1 MNQKSYFLAFMI
13 LATSWVTQA
22 QQLSTE
28 HLSGLKLRNIGPAN
42 MSGRIVDLDVVE
54 SDPYTFYIATATGGV
69 WKTTNNGIVFK
80 PVFENEA
87 THSVGDIVIDQQNPE
102 TIWVG
107 TGERANRQSSSW
119 GDGVYKST
127 DGGQNWTNMGLNDS
141 RHIGRIVVH
150 PENSDVVF
158 VAAIGHLWGPNNE
171 RGLYKSTDGGETW
184 ERKIYVDDITGV
196 IDVAIDPDQPN
207 IMYAATYQRMRKPFG
222 FDGGGP
228 GSGLHKSTDGGE
240 TWSEITEGLPEGD
253 KGRIGISIYRTNPDI
268 VYISVEQ
275 GFQYNASTAYGER
288 RAGIYRSEDKG
299 KTWTFMSDWNPR
311 PMYASQILVDPSD
324 DQRIY
329 MMNRYS
335 WSDDGGK
342 TFTSPR
348 QSLHGDD
355 RFFWVNPED
364 SRHVMKADDGGLG
377 ISYDRGKT
385 FLFQTALPI
394 SQFYRVSVDM
404 KHPYHVYGGLQ
415 DNGSWYGPNQTYRAE
430 GILNQDWK
438 RSGGGDGF
446 LNLVHNEDQ
455 SILFGESQYLGLYK
469 MDMDTRQAQTIRP
482 GDPKGHI
489 SPRRNWDAWGPN
501 VPEPELGNAME
512 PANWDGPF
520 YLSKH
525 DNNTIYAGTNILY
538 KSTDLGQSWTAL
550 GDLTKKMNR
559 RELSIMGQYP
569 DSLTNSLDDGIPYW
583 PTLTAIAES
592 PLKQG
597 LLYVGTDDGNVQVS
611 TDDGKTWEEV
621 SDKLPGLPESTLINT
636 IEVSQFDANTAY
648 YAINNYRNDD
658 YANYVY
664 KTIDAGNTWTS
675 IAGDLPADRVVRVV
689 REDPKNKNLLY
700 LGTEFGLFVSFN
712 GGTNWV
718 ELKNN
723 MPTLPFND
731 LVIHPRDNDLILGT
745 HGRGVWILDNLS
757 ALQGMSSDLAS
768 SEAAIFEIPAA
779 EMINYSRDGA
789 HVGDMIFKGEN
800 PPKGSIIDYY
810 LQTATAKSNVSLSIL
825 AQDGSLIRKL
835 KTDTVGG
842 LNRVVW
848 DFKHEDF
855 PKQSKNPAD
864 TNQRANWWDRAL
876 KGPKVAP
883 GKYTAR
889 LTVNGTNYDQSL
901 EVMADPRLKTSS
913 SERAEWTAN
922 LLKIKDLYARVLK
935 DVEVV
940 SPIQWKV
947 EALKKNGKSLNA
959 AAVAQVKKTDDRT
972 DELFNRISNL
982 YREVSSWTG
991 NMTEDQTIQM
1001 QYYTEMS
1008 GTITNER
1015 QVLIST
1021 TLKTLNKGLSKKDRI
1036 TVD

>member
-1 MNQKSYFLAFMI
+1 MNQKSYFLALMI

-22 QQLSTE
+22 QELSTE
-28 HLSGLKLRNIGPAN
+28 QLSGLKLRNIGPAN
-42 MSGRIVDLDVVE
+42 MSGRIVDIDVVE

-102 TIWVG
+102 TVWVG

-127 DGGQNWTNMGLNDS
+127 DGGQTWTNMGLKDS
-141 RHIGRIVVH
+141 RHIGRIVIH

-158 VAAIGHLWGPNNE
+158 VAAIGHLWGSNNE

-184 ERKIYVDDITGV
+184 ERKIYIDDITGV

-207 IMYAATYQRMRKPFG
+207 IMYASTYQRMRKPFG

-240 TWSEITEGLPEGD
+240 TWSEITDGLPEGD
-253 KGRIGISIYRTNPDI
+253 KGRIGISIYRSNPDI
-268 VYISVEQ
+268 VYICVEQ

-355 RFFWVNPED
+355 RFFWVNPND

-455 SILFGESQYLGLYK
+455 SILFGESQYLGLFK
-469 MDMDTRQAQTIRP
+469 MDMDTRQAQSIRP

-489 SPRRNWDAWGPN
+489 NARRNWDAWGPN

-550 GDLTKKMNR
+550 GDLTKKVNR
-559 RELSIMGQYP
+559 RELSIMDQYP

-611 TDDGKTWEEV
+611 TDDGKTWTEV
-621 SDKLPGLPESTLINT
+621 SDKLPGLPESTWINT
-636 IEVSQFDANTAY
+636 IEVSQYDANTAY

-664 KTIDAGNTWTS
+664 KTTDAGKTWTS

-718 ELKNN
+718 KLKNN
-723 MPTLPFND
+723 MPTQPFND
-731 LVIHPRDNDLILGT
+731 LVIHPRDNDLVLGT
-745 HGRGVWILDNLS
+745 HGRGIWILDNLS
-757 ALQGMSSDLAS
+757 ALQGMSSDVAAR
-768 SEAAIFEIPAA
+768 EAAIFEIPAA

-789 HVGDMIFKGEN
+789 HVGDMIFRGEN

-810 LQTATAKSNVSLSIL
+810 LKDATAKSNVSLSIL

-835 KTDTVGG
+835 KADTLAG
-842 LNRVVW
+842 LNRVIW
-848 DFKHEDF
+848 DYKYEDF
-855 PKQSKNPAD
+855 PKEPKNPAD
-864 TNQRANWWDRAL
+864 TGKQANWWDGAL

-883 GKYTAR
+883 RKYTAR

-901 EVMADPRLKTSS
+901 EVMADPRLKISS
-913 SERAEWTAN
+913 SERAAWTAN
-922 LLKIKDLYARVLK
+922 LLKIKDLYVKVLK

-940 SPIQWKV
+940 SPIQWQV
-947 EALKKNGKSLNA
+947 EALKKSGKSLDA

-972 DELFNRISNL
+972 DELLSRITNL

-991 NMTEDQTIQM
+991 NMTKDQQLQM
-1001 QYYTEMS
+1001 EYYTEMS
-1008 GTITNER
+1008 STITKER
-1015 QVLIST
+1015 QALVST

>member
-1 MNQKSYFLAFMI
+1 MLSLVMVMSGFTL
-13 LATSWVTQA
+13 QA
-22 QQLSTE
+22 QDITSA
-28 HLSGLKLRNIGPAN
+28 HLSGLTLRNIGPAN

-80 PVFENEA
+80 PVFEREA

-127 DGGQNWTNMGLNDS
+127 DGGQSWTNMGLKDS
-141 RHIGRIVVH
+141 RHIGRIVIH

-158 VAAIGHLWGPNNE
+158 VAAMGHLWGPNEE

-184 ERKIYVDDITGV
+184 ERKIYVNEITGV
-196 IDVAIDPDQPN
+196 VDVAIDPEDPN
-207 IMYAATYQRMRKPFG
+207 LMYAATYQRMRKPFG

-240 TWSEITEGLPEGD
+240 TWTEITADLPEGD
-253 KGRIGISIYRTNPDI
+253 KGRIGISIYRSNPEI
-268 VYISVEQ
+268 VYICVEQ

-299 KTWTFMSDWNPR
+299 ASWTFMSDWNPR

-415 DNGSWYGPNQTYRAE
+415 DNGSWYGPNQTYRTE

-455 SILFGESQYLGLYK
+455 SIVFGESQYLGLYK

-501 VPEPELGNAME
+501 EPEPELGNAMV

-525 DNNTIYAGTNILY
+525 DNNTIYAGTNVLW
-538 KSTDLGQSWTAL
+538 KSTDLGQSWTGL
-550 GDLTKKMNR
+550 GDLTNKVNR
-559 RELSIMGQYP
+559 RELEIMDQYP

-583 PTLTAIAES
+583 PTLTAVAES

-611 TDDGKTWEEV
+611 NDDGKTWTEV
-621 SDKLPGLPESTLINT
+621 SDKLPGLPESTWINT
-636 IEVSQFDANTAY
+636 IEVSQHDANTAY

-664 KTIDAGNTWTS
+664 KTTDAGQTWAS

-689 REDPKNKNLLY
+689 REDPKNSNLLY

-745 HGRGVWILDNLS
+745 HGRGVWILDNLN
-757 ALQGMSSDLAS
+757 ALQGMSEIANA
-768 SEAAIFEIPAA
+768 EAGIFEIPTA

-800 PPKGSIIDYY
+800 PPKGAIIDYY
-810 LQTATAKSNVSLSIL
+810 LKTATVNGNVSISIL
-825 AQDGSLIRKL
+825 NQSGAEIRTL
-835 KTDTVGG
+835 KADTAAGV
-842 LNRVVW
+842 NRVIW
-848 DFKHEDF
+848 DYKYADLAKK
-855 PKQSKNPAD
+855 PKNPAD
-864 TNQRANWWDRAL
+864 TNKQSNWWDRAL

-883 GKYTAR
+883 GTYTAR
-889 LTVNGTNYDQSL
+889 LTVNGVNYDKNF
-901 EVMADPRLKTSS
+901 EVKPDPRLKVSAE
-913 SERAEWTAN
+913 ERANWTDN
-922 LLKIKDLYARVLK
+922 LLTISGLYNKVMK

-940 SPIQWKV
+940 SPIQWQA
-947 EALKKNGKSLNA
+947 EALKKGGKSLNSA
-959 AAVAQVKKTDDRT
+959 AMAQVKKTDDRV
-972 DELFNRISNL
+972 DELLSRISTL

-991 NMTEDQTIQM
+991 DMTEDQQM
-1001 QYYTEMS
+1001 QLDYYTQMS
-1008 GTITNER
+1008 ETLSKER
-1015 QVLIST
+1015 AQLVNV
-1021 TLKTLNKGLSKKDRI
+1021 TLKSLNKGLSRKERI